1 MRLSLIYSLFIVPY
15 FLCCNL
21 SKSEEI
27 DKILPYFQI
36 FTTINKSFEK
46 VDTKILKNCEIDKY
60 FQLKNEKN
68 KGNVYDDSSI
78 FRRVLRFHLNTPQKN
93 RTSTKKQ
100 LNIEI
105 SSKIEGGAGEVI
117 IPKNKFVL
125 PEGELFDS
133 FISYKCNNHNVY
145 SIKNNFFKIHFF
157 ILVNNENL
165 FSFQINKICT
175 DIQTDSVD
183 ISHIILIFVS
193 VFIIYIS
200 SNLNL
205 YSNFEDTF
213 LNKFPELR
221 NPENFS
227 IILLTVFLIL
237 WCLYMIN
244 GLIYWSALSSIIII
258 PSSFAMICELAI
270 NVFQIKEN
278 LPIYF
283 FENTIFGLFSIHF
296 LIIYGLGCLI
306 YFIYF
311 ISSNWVVC
319 DILSIS
325 FCIGVIRLI
334 KFTSFKHLLFISCA
348 IWIYDLLWCLFESTF
363 FTTNSRLGFETNF
376 ILPFFIYVP
385 EFNFIFYKSYI
396 YLPITDVIISGTLI
410 NYCRRID
417 KKIKLLSNFYF
428 LVSTGGFLCAIIIR
442 ILVYS
447 YLFIPTPCFVY
458 IYPSI
463 MIPILASS
471 YYKGELKEFLI
482 GFKETVFAENEMES
496 QVLNNFANYAYA
508 ESNISMTSSLEMKF
522 I

>member
-1 MRLSLIYSLFIVPY
+1 MRLSLFYSLFSLPY

-21 SKSEEI
+21 SKNEEI
-27 DKILPYFQI
+27 NKILPFFQI
-36 FTTINKSFEK
+36 FTTINKSLEK
-46 VDTKILKNCEIDKY
+46 VETKILKNCEIDKY

-68 KGNVYDDSSI
+68 KENIYDDTSI
-78 FRRVLRFHLNTPQKN
+78 SRRVLRFHINTPHKLQ
-93 RTSTKKQ
+93 TLKK

-105 SSKIEGGAGEVI
+105 SSKIEEDEGEVI
-117 IPKNKFVL
+117 IPKNKFL
-125 PEGELFDS
+125 LSEGEIFDT
-133 FISYKCNNHNVY
+133 FISYKCKNHTTLK
-145 SIKNNFFKIHFF
+145 IKNYFFKINFF
-157 ILVNNENL
+157 ILVNNEHL

-183 ISHIILIFVS
+183 ISHIILIFIS
-193 VFIIYIS
+193 VFIIFIS

-244 GLIYWSALSSIIII
+244 GLIYWIVLSSIIII
-258 PSSFAMICELAI
+258 PSSFAMVCELAI

-278 LPIYF
+278 LPIHF

-306 YFIYF
+306 YFIYY

-334 KFTSFKHLLFISCA
+334 KFTSFKNLLLISCA
-348 IWIYDLLWCLFESTF
+348 IWVYDLLWCLFKSTSF
-363 FTTNSRLGFETNF
+363 SANSRLGFETNF

-417 KKIKLLSNFYF
+417 KKIKFLSNFYF
-428 LVSTGGFLCAIIIR
+428 LVSTGGFLCAFIIR

-447 YLFIPTPCFVY
+447 FLFVAAPCFVY

-463 MIPILASS
+463 MLPLLASS

-508 ESNISMTSSLEMKF
+508 ESNVSMTSSLEMKF